1 MHADNPLTTSHSTF
15 IEQTAEEIVLSQGS
29 TRLHIAL
36 GTVGVTVGALYLFF
50 CGGVMI
56 IVGFMINDVVHGRW
70 KKNCKP

>member
-1 MHADNPLTTSHSTF
+1 M
-15 IEQTAEEIVLSQGS
+15 LSQGS

-36 GTVGVTVGALYLFF
+36 GVGVTVGALYLFF